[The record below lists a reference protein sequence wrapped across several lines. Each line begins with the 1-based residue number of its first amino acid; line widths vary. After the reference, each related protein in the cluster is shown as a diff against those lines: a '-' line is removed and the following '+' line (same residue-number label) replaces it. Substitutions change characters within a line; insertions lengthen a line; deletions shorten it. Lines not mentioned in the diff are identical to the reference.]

1 MKKKCY
7 IAFLMLVLTVPMVLT
22 GCKGAE
28 KEIVSDELA
37 DGDEETE
44 KDDTGEDEGKEKE
57 TEDTQEGG
65 KKQKAGKEEAGEEVT
80 PIKAARGEV
89 KDDKFVNEVFGI
101 SFPLTEDMVLLEDSE
116 ILEGLGVDT
125 GFLEEG
131 AAASPEEMEDA
142 VGGTLYDAI
151 IFLNDGDSTNVMVTY
166 ENMDVTLNG
175 DYLDERRYIKTV
187 TDSLERESPGQYE
200 IKSQK
205 TVTLGDVQYLR
216 VDLNVEMEG
225 NELKEV
231 FFCRRLENYMVCIT
245 VTFDE
250 EMRQTV
256 EDFIASLDDG
266 GENGGA
272 DQSSS
277 QSIEG
282 TVENGYYTN
291 ETFGIRFPITDNM
304 RVMGEKEMDTVQGI
318 GSEYM
323 EDEGIASEEQI
334 EKASDGTLY
343 DAAIY
348 LEDGLSNISVCYEN
362 MDITY
367 GGSIDVDEEMYG
379 AALRLMMSRLE
390 GFDYEFREDSTE
402 VLGGKEYYRMDFDVS
417 ARGTDI
423 YQIYIF
429 RKEENYMISFII
441 TYQDGMEQQVDDFLN
456 SITDV

>member
-37 DGDEETE
+37 DEDEETE

-65 KKQKAGKEEAGEEVT
+65 KKEKAGKEEAGEEVT

-256 EDFIASLDDG
+256 EDFIASLDDV

-318 GSEYM
+318 GS
-323 EDEGIASEEQI
+323 
-334 EKASDGTLY
+334 
-343 DAAIY
+343 
-348 LEDGLSNISVCYEN
+348 
-362 MDITY
+362 
-367 GGSIDVDEEMYG
+367 
-379 AALRLMMSRLE
+379 
-390 GFDYEFREDSTE
+390 
-402 VLGGKEYYRMDFDVS
+402 
-417 ARGTDI
+417 
-423 YQIYIF
+423 
-429 RKEENYMISFII
+429 
-441 TYQDGMEQQVDDFLN
+441 
-456 SITDV
+456 

>member
-37 DGDEETE
+37 DEDEETE
-44 KDDTGEDEGKEKE
+44 KDDPDEDEGKEKE
-57 TEDTQEGG
+57 TEDTQEEGEEG
-65 KKQKAGKEEAGEEVT
+65 KAGKGEAGEEVT
-80 PIKAARGEV
+80 PIKAVRGEIR
-89 KDDKFVNEVFGI
+89 DNMFVNETFGI
-101 SFPLTEDMVLLEDSE
+101 SFSITEDMDMLDDSE
-116 ILEGLGVDT
+116 ILESIGIDA
-125 GFLEEG
+125 GFLKEG
-131 AAASPEEMEDA
+131 ELVSAQDMEDA
-142 VGGTLYDAI
+142 LDGILYDAV
-151 IFLNDGDSTNVMVTY
+151 IFLDKASNSNITVSY
-166 ENMDVTLNG
+166 ENLDVTMDGN
-175 DYLDERRYIKTV
+175 YPN
-187 TDSLERESPGQYE
+187 EREFVKILKDDLDKQSPGIYK
-200 IKSQK
+200 IKAQK
-205 TVTLGDVQYLR
+205 TVIMGDVQYLR
-216 VDLNVEMEG
+216 VDLEMKES
-225 NELKEV
+225 ELKEI
-231 FFCRRLENYMVCIT
+231 FCCRRVENYMVCIT
-245 VTFDE
+245 ITFE
-250 EMRQTV
+250 EEKRQMA
-256 EDFIASLDDG
+256 EDFIASLGNDGDG
-266 GENGGA
+266 GNA
-272 DQSSS
+272 DTSFAG
-277 QSIEG
+277 SIRG
-282 TVENGYYTN
+282 TIEDGYYTN

>member
-1 MKKKCY
+1 
-7 IAFLMLVLTVPMVLT
+7 
-22 GCKGAE
+22 
-28 KEIVSDELA
+28 
-37 DGDEETE
+37 
-44 KDDTGEDEGKEKE
+44 
-57 TEDTQEGG
+57 
-65 KKQKAGKEEAGEEVT
+65 
-80 PIKAARGEV
+80 
-89 KDDKFVNEVFGI
+89 
-101 SFPLTEDMVLLEDSE
+101 
-116 ILEGLGVDT
+116 
-125 GFLEEG
+125 
-131 AAASPEEMEDA
+131 
-142 VGGTLYDAI
+142 
-151 IFLNDGDSTNVMVTY
+151 
-166 ENMDVTLNG
+166 
-175 DYLDERRYIKTV
+175 
-187 TDSLERESPGQYE
+187 
-200 IKSQK
+200 
-205 TVTLGDVQYLR
+205 
-216 VDLNVEMEG
+216 MEG

-323 EDEGIASEEQI
+323 ENEGIASEEQI

-441 TYQDGMEQQVDDFLN
+441 TYQDGMERLHIGPGHMYSYITPIIVCDTCDEDAVKALKKCHIYKSFRFSLHGWMDFHAAAVIGDSDRIESNRAGRTTAKILKKVLY
-456 SITDV
+456 SKK

>member
-37 DGDEETE
+37 DEDEETE
-44 KDDTGEDEGKEKE
+44 KDDSDEDRGKEKE

-65 KKQKAGKEEAGEEVT
+65 KKEKAGKEEAGEEVT
-80 PIKAARGEV
+80 PIKAARGEIR
-89 KDDKFVNEVFGI
+89 DNMFVNETFGI
-101 SFPLTEDMVLLEDSE
+101 SFSITEDMDMLDDSE
-116 ILEGLGVDT
+116 ILESLGIDA
-125 GFLEEG
+125 GFLKEG
-131 AAASPEEMEDA
+131 ELVSAQEMEDA
-142 VGGTLYDAI
+142 LDGILYDAV
-151 IFLNDGDSTNVMVTY
+151 IFLDKASNSNITVSY
-166 ENMDVTLNG
+166 ENLDVTMDGN
-175 DYLDERRYIKTV
+175 YPN
-187 TDSLERESPGQYE
+187 EREFVKILKDDLDKQSPGTYK

-205 TVTLGDVQYLR
+205 TVIMGDVQYLR
-216 VDLNVEMEG
+216 VDLEMKG
-225 NELKEV
+225 SELKEI
-231 FFCRRLENYMVCIT
+231 FCCRRVENYMVCIT
-245 VTFDE
+245 ITFKE
-250 EMRQTV
+250 EKRQTA
-256 EDFIASLDDG
+256 EDFIASLGNDG
-266 GENGGA
+266 DSVNADTSFAGA
-272 DQSSS
+272 IKGA
-277 QSIEG
+277 IED
-282 TVENGYYTN
+282 GYYTN
-291 ETFGIRFPITDNM
+291 VTFGIRFPITDNM
-304 RVMGEKEMDTVQGI
+304 RVMGAKEMETVQGI

-367 GGSIDVDEEMYG
+367 GGSIEVDEEMYG
-379 AALRLMMSRLE
+379 AALRFMMSRLE

>member
-37 DGDEETE
+37 DEDEEAE
-44 KDDTGEDEGKEKE
+44 KGDPDEDEGKE

-65 KKQKAGKEEAGEEVT
+65 EEEKAGKEEAGEEVT
-80 PIKAARGEV
+80 PIKAVRGEV
-89 KDDKFVNEVFGI
+89 KGGKFVNEAFGI

-151 IFLNDGDSTNVMVTY
+151 IFLNDKDNTNVMVTY

-175 DYLDERRYIKTV
+175 DYLDERRYVKTV
-187 TDSLERESPGQYE
+187 KDALERKSPGQYE

-231 FFCRRLENYMVCIT
+231 FYCRRLENYMVCIT

-250 EMRQTV
+250 ETRQIA
-256 EDFIASLDDG
+256 EDFIASLDDDG
-266 GENGGA
+266 EENGIA
-272 DQSSS
+272 PSSS
-277 QSIEG
+277 WTVRG
-282 TVENGYYTN
+282 TVEDGYYTN
-291 ETFGIRFPITDNM
+291 ETYGIRFPITDNM
-304 RVMGEKEMDTVQGI
+304 RVMGEREMETVQGI

-323 EDEGIASEEQI
+323 EDEGIVSKEQM
-334 EKASDGTLY
+334 EKASGGTLY
-343 DAAIY
+343 DVAIY
-348 LEDGLSNISVCYEN
+348 LEDGVSNISVCYEN
-362 MDITY
+362 MDITN
-367 GGSIDVDEEMYG
+367 GGLTDVDEEMYG
-379 AALRLMMSRLE
+379 KALRFTLSRLE
-390 GFDYEFREDSTE
+390 GFDYEFREDGTE
-402 VLGGKEYYRMDFDVS
+402 VLGGKEYYRMDFDVN
-417 ARGTDI
+417 AMGIDAH
-423 YQIYIF
+423 QVYIF
-429 RKEENYMISFII
+429 RKEGDFMVSFII
-441 TYQDGMEQQVDDFLN
+441 TYQDGMEQQIDDFLD